1 MRLNLF
7 SSKVLYYFPCDLV
20 KKPCLHL
27 SLSCLN
33 LILYQLLHTFALVR
47 WITTLKPMSVTH
59 CRRQRHDVVLSAL
72 SVRRSAPDRWSDQLR
87 PNPHWDQPHR
97 LVSNTYMLRLSRM
110 LLKEKK
116 KRTLIGTYWKIS
128 ARKKKKNSNISPI
141 VVSRWS
147 QRSTRNELRHRR
159 TLHRWYVRPTITQ
172 SYWFEVIYFLA
183 LTSSKRI
190 RTKNTARHI
199 YYTNDKSKDWC
210 LRLYWRTSF

>member
-1 MRLNLF
+1 M
-7 SSKVLYYFPCDLV
+7 
-20 KKPCLHL
+20 
-27 SLSCLN
+27 
-33 LILYQLLHTFALVR
+33 I
-47 WITTLKPMSVTH
+47 
-59 CRRQRHDVVLSAL
+59 
-72 SVRRSAPDRWSDQLR
+72 
-87 PNPHWDQPHR
+87 
-97 LVSNTYMLRLSRM
+97 
-110 LLKEKK
+110 LLKSLVYIYLCHAWTSYYTNFYILLLLYDESPLWNPWVLLTVDVSVMMLCSLRSLFVDPLPTGDQTSSDPTLIETNHTGWSATPTCYVLAGCCWKKKK

-128 ARKKKKNSNISPI
+128 ARKKKKTSNISPI